1 MEKTSKK
8 WFLKNIFR
16 KNNGSKKEHASADF
30 SSDEEDAKA
39 GFYSADFYL
48 KKFSPKKK
56 PDAVN
61 NNIHQIYNPKAN
73 SEFCYFEAPQ
83 RPNPE
88 VIYQTTKQPR
98 DNNVYHNFVTAQ
110 NNNIHQQPRHY
121 SLSPRCFS
129 NTELSIEYGSQASSQ
144 DEKLSCNSFTPHMV
158 NVNNEINSRSLAEA
172 AANKKTRAARNQRY
186 YQRLL
191 RDEGRPSTIYGCV
204 YDDFSSLNDLKSQQ
218 LPNSVSNQSISR
230 LPGPRYR
237 GATLSDL
244 DDYENILKVEETVPP
259 PIPPRDPNRRFSMH
273 NSITK
278 NPYYFDHQL
287 QKYVVIN
294 KNNNQQSETLNKP
307 QYVLERK
314 SDAYS
319 VSSKNK
325 NNNNNNR
332 SNSTNDLA
340 LKVHHHEHEQPKSY
354 QRYNKHRNLTITEGV
369 KFPFSMINGVDTSA
383 TIAGVSSSRD
393 HVHQMPH
400 KKFSSFE
407 DINRYRGVNTL
418 LDSSSTSAAYVNQNS
433 SRKNSGEKK
442 SNLDDAINELEKMY
456 KRLMSDECLLEFSD
470 HRQLPTLDTVDY
482 SEMMKKYEEY
492 EREENS
498 TDREPDLVKDDVF
511 SRNLKH
517 ANKMQKNIDQLPF
530 GIPNQAIIP
539 IPPKPPRDYLSVKP
553 SKSAIIVSQTR
564 PDLIAD
570 DLAVRNLRRDNFTN
584 SKRTNSTSDN
594 NNNNFNGTLNGSREI
609 SVLSPVTAKLHL
621 GILSGAKKPSGG
633 KQKKDNVVGGTE
645 NDVDS
650 ETENKELEESL
661 NALIIES
668 KAISEKLEEDL
679 SKMKMSSAKQT
690 KSINRISSVDLLDFE
705 KKKDENKMLLRSPPS
720 SVKFPKDVERVMMD
734 VKMVSTACSP
744 IKELQT
750 APVDIPKTPTK
761 SHLVRGDSVEKKMPQ
776 ASPKIS
782 DLIQMFSK
790 ENESNPSTPMKINRP
805 TLKLRSKSIE
815 TISKRS
821 PEKSTMNIEKS
832 ASSQSEFETN
842 IENIRD
848 LIKQMKK
855 TEFDLATPT
864 KQLHKPAAIEQNS
877 REPSTDFDQKSTG
890 TESIITTNSSLM
902 MMELESNEESLPKI
916 NTVKNDEA
924 TVSAIIEKKDAIDDN
939 KNRKY
944 ENENEII
951 IDDNNNNNK
960 SNIDDVENGEFIVLR
975 DESCSQKFISDVENI
990 NEDETETTTPA
1001 DDESKMTLEEKVK
1014 KQLENISLNLEK
1026 FKEDAMTTMPETS
1039 SSSSKQK
1046 QQQALMQVVNDANNN
1061 NLGQVLDVESLY
1073 NSTEELSM
1081 IFANA
1086 ENYVSQG
1093 NEDELDVLDAE
1104 FVAASE
1110 KEFEKLVLDCNNNN
1124 SDIFDNQMTNG
1135 DFALGMSPLSSV
1147 EAQSKSTKSINKP
1160 QTSDDDHNNACSTQS
1175 TKAPSK
1181 ETMKK
1186 SKKDEMKLN
1195 KSSKDT
1201 QKKPSSSTSST
1212 TNTTLTPLSTLQE
1225 QAFVLACVYF
1235 IILLT
1240 QLLTFK

>member
-1 MEKTSKK
+1 MEKTPKK

-16 KNNGSKKEHASADF
+16 KSNSNEHSKKEIASADF

-48 KKFSPKKK
+48 KKFSPKRK
-56 PDAVN
+56 PDAIN
-61 NNIHQIYNPKAN
+61 NNGIHQVYNPKAN
-73 SEFCYFEAPQ
+73 SEFCYFESPQ
-83 RPNPE
+83 RQHPE
-88 VIYQTTKQPR
+88 VIYNKAPHQQTR
-98 DNNVYHNFVTAQ
+98 DNNVYHNFVNAAHHQ
-110 NNNIHQQPRHY
+110 NNVQPRHY

-144 DEKLSCNSFTPHMV
+144 DEKISCNSLTPHMV

-244 DDYENILKVEETVPP
+244 DDYENILKVEETIPP

-294 KNNNQQSETLNKP
+294 KNNNNQQSETLNQKP
-307 QYVLERK
+307 QCVERK

-319 VSSKNK
+319 VPLKG
-325 NNNNNNR
+325 NNNNR
-332 SNSTNDLA
+332 SNSANDLA
-340 LKVHHHEHEQPKSY
+340 LKVHHEQPKSY

-369 KFPFSMINGVDTSA
+369 KFPFSMDAANHSTSTA
-383 TIAGVSSSRD
+383 VAGVASSRD
-393 HVHQMPH
+393 HVHQIPH

-407 DINRYRGVNTL
+407 DINRYRGVNTTFE
-418 LDSSSTSAAYVNQNS
+418 SSLTSPHVIQTNQQNS
-433 SRKNSGEKK
+433 SRKNSSEKK

-456 KRLMSDECLLEFSD
+456 KRLMSDESLLDISD
-470 HRQLPTLDTVDY
+470 HRPLPTLDTLD

-492 EREENS
+492 EREENQ

-511 SRNLKH
+511 SRNLMH

-530 GIPNQAIIP
+530 GIPNRAIIP

-553 SKSAIIVSQTR
+553 SKSAIIVTQCR
-564 PDLIAD
+564 PDVIAD

-584 SKRTNSTSDN
+584 SKRVNSVSD
-594 NNNNFNGTLNGSREI
+594 NNFNGTLNGSREI

-633 KQKKDNVVGGTE
+633 KTKKGDIVGE
-645 NDVDS
+645 RDDES
-650 ETENKELEESL
+650 DAESKELEESL

-679 SKMKMSSAKQT
+679 SKMKLKSLKTA

-705 KKKDENKMLLRSPPS
+705 NTKREEKKMLLRSPPS

-744 IKELQT
+744 IRELQT
-750 APVDIPKTPTK
+750 APVDIPKTPTR
-761 SHLVRGDSVEKKMPQ
+761 SHSRDESVEKKMPQ

-790 ENESNPSTPMKINRP
+790 ENGSNPSTPMKINRP

-815 TISKRS
+815 SIAKKS
-821 PEKSTMNIEKS
+821 PEKTLEKS

-864 KQLHKPAAIEQNS
+864 KQFQKPAEHENS

-890 TESIITTNSSLM
+890 TESIITTASSHM
-902 MMELESNEESLPKI
+902 TMELESNEESLPKI
-916 NTVKNDEA
+916 NAVKSDEA
-924 TVSAIIEKKDAIDDN
+924 TCAIIKKDAIAIEDDHRN
-939 KNRKY
+939 QNQ
-944 ENENEII
+944 NENEII
-951 IDDNNNNNK
+951 IDDNNNKNHEEK
-960 SNIDDVENGEFIVLR
+960 FIVLR

-990 NEDETETTTPA
+990 NEDETETTSA
-1001 DDESKMTLEEKVK
+1001 DEYVDVENNEDDNDEDSKMTLEEKVK

-1026 FKEDAMTTMPETS
+1026 FKEETLMTTTPQT
-1039 SSSSKQK
+1039 SSKQAT
-1046 QQQALMQVVNDANNN
+1046 ALVHVVNDANNN
-1061 NLGQVLDVESLY
+1061 NLGPVLDVESLY

-1093 NEDELDVLDAE
+1093 NEDELDVLDAD

-1135 DFALGMSPLSSV
+1135 DFALGMSLSSV
-1147 EAQSKSTKSINKP
+1147 EAQTQSTKSINN
-1160 QTSDDDHNNACSTQS
+1160 SDTTEDACSTQS
-1175 TKAPSK
+1175 TKAPTIK
-1181 ETMKK
+1181 DERK
-1186 SKKDEMKLN
+1186 STKKDN
-1195 KSSKDT
+1195 
-1201 QKKPSSSTSST
+1201 QKPSSSTTST
-1212 TNTTLTPLSTLQE
+1212 TTTLTPLSTLQE